1 MIGRGCLRIA
11 PGAFVLYLNS
21 NTGWRVLNVGG
32 NYDNGSNAGLFYFN
46 ANNASSNANANI
58 GARLLVIA
66 FRHCAGFSS
75 PLGEN
80 IAA

>member
-1 MIGRGCLRIA
+1 
-11 PGAFVLYLNS
+11 
-21 NTGWRVLNVGG
+21 VGG
-32 NYDNGSNAGLFYFN
+32 NYNNESNAGLFYFN
-46 ANNASSNANANI
+46 ANNDSSNANANI
-58 GARLLVIA
+58 GARPLVIA